1 MERKR
6 VYTFGNG
13 KAEGKADMRNLLGG
27 KGANLAEMNLIG
39 VPVPPGFT
47 ITTEVCS
54 EYYDLGKDKVVEL
67 LKSDVEKAIA
77 NIETLMNSKFGDVA
91 NPLLVSVRSGARAS
105 MPGMMDT
112 ILNLGLNDEVV
123 EGLSRK
129 TNNPRF
135 AWDSY
140 RRFVQMY
147 GDVVLGMKPTNK
159 EDIDPFEAIIEEVKE
174 AKGVKLDNELDVEDL
189 KGRLGICVFA
199 LDPWYFDDQLCQ
211 KTLKEHFHVGNLE
224 GLGIGDYDSGI
235 IASGALFLYLK
246 ETQKTAL
253 SHMASIRPYSAEKY
267 MLIDSSSRRNLELVE
282 TMREKQ
288 KRGSLLWVLDKTK
301 TAMGARTLR
310 SYVEQ
315 PLIDAEE
322 IEKRLGALEELNEKP
337 MERDEIREY
346 LNPIYDLERL
356 ISRISYKSANPRDL
370 VSFASSLEMLPYIK
384 QVLAEFKSPLL
395 TKINEDMDP
404 LTDITSLIRNS
415 ITDDPP
421 LAQKDGGIIREGYN
435 EDVDKFRRSRTDG
448 KKWLSELEA
457 RERERTGIKSL
468 KIKYNRVFGYSLEV
482 TNTFK
487 DLVPEDYIRKQT
499 LTNAERYITQE
510 LKDLEDLILGA
521 EDKLYALEF
530 ELFSSIRD
538 QVGAEV
544 VRIQRTA
551 KAVAAL
557 DVFASL
563 ALVAQRNNFVR
574 PKINETGLID
584 IRNGRHPVVEQMIEN
599 DMFIP
604 NDTYLDNHKKR
615 ISIITGPNMA
625 GKSTY
630 MRQTALIVLMAQ
642 IGSFVPADSANIGVV
657 DRIFTRVGASDD
669 LASGQSTFMVEMTE
683 VANILRNATS
693 RSLLILDEI
702 GRGTSTFDGLSIA
715 WAVIEHISNTKL
727 CGAKTLFAT
736 HYHELTELEGKLSGV
751 NNYCISVK
759 EKGDDIVFLRKIVK
773 GGADKSYGIQVAK
786 LAGVPDSVIQ
796 RAKELVE
803 ELSDADIT
811 AAVKDLT
818 APKKKQKITYD
829 QVDMAQMS
837 LFDTVQDNDI
847 IEEIKGLEIGNLT
860 PMEALNILY
869 NLQNKIKNRW

>member
-1 MERKR
+1 
-6 VYTFGNG
+6 
-13 KAEGKADMRNLLGG
+13 
-27 KGANLAEMNLIG
+27 
-39 VPVPPGFT
+39 
-47 ITTEVCS
+47 
-54 EYYDLGKDKVVEL
+54 
-67 LKSDVEKAIA
+67 
-77 NIETLMNSKFGDVA
+77 
-91 NPLLVSVRSGARAS
+91 
-105 MPGMMDT
+105 
-112 ILNLGLNDEVV
+112 
-123 EGLSRK
+123 
-129 TNNPRF
+129 
-135 AWDSY
+135 
-140 RRFVQMY
+140 
-147 GDVVLGMKPTNK
+147 
-159 EDIDPFEAIIEEVKE
+159 
-174 AKGVKLDNELDVEDL
+174 
-189 KGRLGICVFA
+189 
-199 LDPWYFDDQLCQ
+199 
-211 KTLKEHFHVGNLE
+211 
-224 GLGIGDYDSGI
+224 
-235 IASGALFLYLK
+235 
-246 ETQKTAL
+246 
-253 SHMASIRPYSAEKY
+253 
-267 MLIDSSSRRNLELVE
+267 
-282 TMREKQ
+282 MREKQ

-384 QVLAEFKSPLL
+384 QVLSEFKSPLL

-751 NNYCISVK
+751 NNYCIAVK

>member
-1 MERKR
+1 
-6 VYTFGNG
+6 
-13 KAEGKADMRNLLGG
+13 
-27 KGANLAEMNLIG
+27 
-39 VPVPPGFT
+39 
-47 ITTEVCS
+47 
-54 EYYDLGKDKVVEL
+54 
-67 LKSDVEKAIA
+67 
-77 NIETLMNSKFGDVA
+77 
-91 NPLLVSVRSGARAS
+91 
-105 MPGMMDT
+105 
-112 ILNLGLNDEVV
+112 
-123 EGLSRK
+123 
-129 TNNPRF
+129 
-135 AWDSY
+135 
-140 RRFVQMY
+140 
-147 GDVVLGMKPTNK
+147 
-159 EDIDPFEAIIEEVKE
+159 
-174 AKGVKLDNELDVEDL
+174 
-189 KGRLGICVFA
+189 
-199 LDPWYFDDQLCQ
+199 
-211 KTLKEHFHVGNLE
+211 
-224 GLGIGDYDSGI
+224 
-235 IASGALFLYLK
+235 
-246 ETQKTAL
+246 
-253 SHMASIRPYSAEKY
+253 

-315 PLIDAEE
+315 PLIDADE
-322 IEKRLGALEELNEKP
+322 IEKRLSALEELNEKP

-384 QVLAEFKSPLL
+384 QILSEFQSPLL
-395 TKINEDMDP
+395 QTINEDMDP
-404 LTDITSLIRNS
+404 LTDITELIRTS

-435 EDVDKFRRSRTDG
+435 EDVDRFRRSRTDG

-510 LKDLEDLILGA
+510 LKELEDLILGA

-530 ELFSSIRD
+530 ELFSNIRD
-538 QVGAEV
+538 KVGAEV

-563 ALVAQRNNFVR
+563 ALEAQRNNIVR

-693 RSLLILDEI
+693 KSLLILDEI

-751 NNYCISVK
+751 NNYCIAVK

-818 APKKKQKITYD
+818 APKKKQKISYD

-847 IEEIKGLEIGNLT
+847 IDEIKCLEIGNLT

>member
-1 MERKR
+1 
-6 VYTFGNG
+6 
-13 KAEGKADMRNLLGG
+13 
-27 KGANLAEMNLIG
+27 
-39 VPVPPGFT
+39 
-47 ITTEVCS
+47 
-54 EYYDLGKDKVVEL
+54 
-67 LKSDVEKAIA
+67 
-77 NIETLMNSKFGDVA
+77 
-91 NPLLVSVRSGARAS
+91 
-105 MPGMMDT
+105 
-112 ILNLGLNDEVV
+112 
-123 EGLSRK
+123 
-129 TNNPRF
+129 
-135 AWDSY
+135 
-140 RRFVQMY
+140 
-147 GDVVLGMKPTNK
+147 
-159 EDIDPFEAIIEEVKE
+159 
-174 AKGVKLDNELDVEDL
+174 
-189 KGRLGICVFA
+189 
-199 LDPWYFDDQLCQ
+199 
-211 KTLKEHFHVGNLE
+211 
-224 GLGIGDYDSGI
+224 
-235 IASGALFLYLK
+235 
-246 ETQKTAL
+246 
-253 SHMASIRPYSAEKY
+253 

-315 PLIDAEE
+315 PLIDADE
-322 IEKRLGALEELNEKP
+322 IEKRLSALEELNEKP

-384 QVLAEFKSPLL
+384 QLLSEFHAPLL
-395 TKINEDMDP
+395 QEINEDMDP
-404 LTDITSLIRNS
+404 LTDITELIRTS

-435 EDVDKFRRSRTDG
+435 EDVDRFRRSRTDG

-510 LKDLEDLILGA
+510 LKELEDLILGA

-530 ELFSSIRD
+530 ELFSNIRD
-538 QVGAEV
+538 KVGAEV

-693 RSLLILDEI
+693 KSLLILDEI

-751 NNYCISVK
+751 NNYCIAVK

-818 APKKKQKITYD
+818 APKKKQKISYD

-847 IEEIKGLEIGNLT
+847 IDEIKCLEIGNLT